1 MKTATFS
8 RSLVVAVSTF
18 TFAFSLHATQQIVLS
33 RDTQPERGELR
44 GVIELT
50 VAPGFDDARVNLV
63 LDGDKIAENLH
74 SPYKVTV
81 DFGAVPIEH
90 RIGVTVWSGAK
101 KIQWHET
108 VNRGHQPLTLKITPV
123 DLDNRIFEVKT
134 TAPVDDPILSVTLWD
149 AGKQVSEVTTA
160 PYRFTVPQSAVEAG
174 FVQVTAKAKSGE
186 EVADFWSTTG
196 DVHVESVEVRTVPI
210 FVSVVDGNGQTRD
223 DVARDLFKV
232 MDNGAEGKILDF
244 GKAFDQPISIALLVD
259 SSASMTYELEHVT
272 KAAQSFVERTL
283 KPGDRCGVYA
293 IRDVPRRAQELTTD
307 KLAVMKAMAG
317 LQAGGRTALYDA
329 ISAAIR
335 DLKSEKNR
343 RAVVVLTDGGDTSSM
358 ASFDELDRIAT
369 EAGIPIYFIA
379 YQTGEPTEQHEL
391 DRLNYLAGQ
400 TGGFIVTANAE
411 QHNLQ
416 AKYAA
421 IERDLRAQFAIRY
434 QITDYKRPNAWRKV
448 RVVLNARNLT
458 ARTIRGYFAP

>member
-1 MKTATFS
+1 MKIAT
-8 RSLVVAVSTF
+8 RSLVVTVSTF
-18 TFAFSLHATQQIVLS
+18 IFALSLHANQQIVLS
-33 RDTQPERGELR
+33 RDTQPDRGELR
-44 GVIELT
+44 GIIELT
-50 VAPGFDDARVNLV
+50 VAPGFDDARVTLV
-63 LDGDKIAENLH
+63 LDGEKIAENLH
-74 SPYKVTV
+74 SPYKVPV
-81 DFGAVPIEH
+81 DFGTVPIEH
-90 RIGVTVWSGAK
+90 RIGVTVWSGTK

-108 VNRGHQPLTLKITPV
+108 VNRGHQPLTVKVVPV
-123 DLDNRIFEVKT
+123 DLNNRLFEAKT
-134 TAPVDDPILSVTLWD
+134 TAPEDDPIVSVALWD
-149 AGKQVSEVTTA
+149 AGKEVAEATSE

-223 DVARDLFKV
+223 DVSRDLFKV
-232 MDNGAEGKILDF
+232 MDNGAEGKILEF

-283 KPGDRCGVYA
+283 KPGDRCAVYA

-307 KLAVMKAMAG
+307 KALVIKAMAG

-335 DLKSEKNR
+335 DLKNEKNR

-358 ASFDELDRIAT
+358 ASFDELDRMAT
-369 EAGIPIYFIA
+369 EAGVPIYFIA
-379 YQTGEPTEQHEL
+379 YETGEPTEQNEL

-448 RVVLNARNLT
+448 RVVLSSRNLT

>member
-1 MKTATFS
+1 MKIAT
-8 RSLVVAVSTF
+8 RSLVVTVSTF
-18 TFAFSLHATQQIVLS
+18 IFALTLHANQQVVLS
-33 RDTQPERGELR
+33 RDTQLERGELK
-44 GVIELT
+44 GLIELT

-90 RIGVTVWSGAK
+90 RIGVTVWSGTK

-108 VNRGHQPLTLKITPV
+108 VNRGHQPLTVKVTPV
-123 DLDNRIFEVKT
+123 DLANRIFEAKT
-134 TAPVDDPILSVTLWD
+134 TAPDDDPIVSVALWE
-149 AGKQVSEVTTA
+149 AGKEVAETTAA

-174 FVQVTAKAKSGE
+174 FVQVTAKAKSGD
-186 EVADFWSTTG
+186 EVADFWTTTG
-196 DVHVESVEVRTVPI
+196 DVHAESVEVRTVPI

-232 MDNGAEGKILDF
+232 MDNGAEGKILEF

-259 SSASMTYELEHVT
+259 SSASMTYELPHVT
-272 KAAQSFVERTL
+272 KAAQNFVERTL

-307 KLAVMKAMAG
+307 KDAVIRAMAG

-335 DLKSEKNR
+335 DLKNEKNR

-358 ASFDELDRIAT
+358 ASFDELDRMAT

-379 YQTGEPTEQHEL
+379 YQTGEATEQHEL

-411 QHNLQ
+411 QRNLQ

>member
-1 MKTATFS
+1 MKIAT
-8 RSLVVAVSTF
+8 RSLVVTVSTF
-18 TFAFSLHATQQIVLS
+18 IFALSLNANQQIVLS
-33 RDTQPERGELR
+33 RDTQLDRGELK
-44 GVIELT
+44 GVVELT
-50 VAPGFDDARVNLV
+50 IAPGFDDARVNLV
-63 LDGDKIAENLH
+63 LDGEKIAENLH

-81 DFGAVPIEH
+81 DFGTVPIEH

-108 VNRGHQPLTLKITPV
+108 VNRGHRPLTVKVTPV
-123 DLDNRIFEVKT
+123 DLENRIFEAKT
-134 TAPVDDPILSVTLWD
+134 TAPEDDPIVSVALWE
-149 AGKQVSEVTTA
+149 AGKEVSEVTTA

-186 EVADFWSTTG
+186 EVADFWTTTG
-196 DVHVESVEVRTVPI
+196 EVHVESVEVRTVPI
-210 FVSVVDGNGQTRD
+210 FVSVIDGNGQTRD

-232 MDNGAEGKILDF
+232 MDNGAEGKILEF

-259 SSASMTYELEHVT
+259 SSASMTYELGHVT

-307 KLAVMKAMAG
+307 KAAVMKAMAG

-335 DLKSEKNR
+335 DLKGEKNR

-358 ASFDELDRIAT
+358 ASFDELDRMAT

-379 YQTGEPTEQHEL
+379 YETGEPTEQHEL